1 MTYTAKNHWLDR
13 DETADTML
21 EIMKECRVFKVLK
34 KGYEFEV
41 IECCD
46 EYFGATLTKE
56 QMLALADE
64 IKALANSVQPESS
77 RKS

>member
-21 EIMKECRVFKVLK
+21 EIMKECQVFKVLK

-46 EYFGATLTKE
+46 GYFGVTLTKE

-64 IKALANSVQPESS
+64 IKALANSVQPES
-77 RKS
+77 